1 MFQALSCHLRR
12 HHSAYKSQTR
22 WRYGTWE
29 IRATSLGS
37 SPWTSRI
44 PIRKMGLY
52 LIRLYLW
59 APLSS
64 KIKRIF
70 TTCQMNSGPCWRQR
84 LLWVDPALR
93 LKTRS
98 PRAPSSWLRSNSRV
112 RALSSKFSPSRRYS
126 PLKSPSILPML
137 SLGHRW
143 IAETTT

>member
-1 MFQALSCHLRR
+1 MLQALWCHLHKHR
-12 HHSAYKSQTR
+12 SAYKSQTR

-37 SPWTSRI
+37 SRWTSRI
-44 PIRKMGLY
+44 PIRKTGLY

-59 APLSS
+59 ALLSS

-70 TTCQMNSGPCWRQR
+70 ITYQMSSGPCWRQR

-98 PRAPSSWLRSNSRV
+98 RRVPSSWLRSSSRA

-126 PLKSPSILPML
+126 PLKSPSTLPML
-137 SLGHRW
+137 SFGHRL